1 MGHPFGRQ
9 IWTLTRKN
17 LRISVQRHW
26 LSTLIRAV
34 LAPIIYM
41 FFIAYMKNLF
51 VPPSEFG
58 IGSPVPIRGFID
70 ALEASTGGRNTVAFV
85 KSGHNGGQI
94 EDLIEY
100 LSVSVTTAGKTPQV
114 LDTEGDLLTV
124 CRNSLRGASSCYGAA
139 VFYSSPTEG
148 DAGFWNYTLR
158 ADGALVLVVL
168 WWRVEAR
175 ILMLVSR
182 ARRGGYRWLGGKS
195 RGGTLGRLEERSG
208 LRRVSGHFAAVRKC
222 LEVSVYSGVMRFA

>member
-70 ALEASTGGRNTVAFV
+70 ALEASTGGRDTVAFV

-114 LDTEGDLLTV
+114 LNTEDELLTV

-148 DAGFWNYTLR
+148 DGGFWNYTLR
-158 ADGALVLVVL
+158 ADGALGEKIYVNQHDNDQEIYVLPFQHAIDMAIVN
-168 WWRVEAR
+168 EFGNGTAS
-175 ILMLVSR
+175 IPETINEYPYTDMTQQE
-182 ARRGGYRWLGGKS
+182 RRDQIR
-195 RGGTLGRLEERSG
+195 RL
-208 LRRVSGHFAAVRKC
+208 
-222 LEVSVYSGVMRFA
+222 